1 LALVVR
7 LLLRHL
13 FPLLGRQEVRAIIPY
28 LAPSLLL
35 AVDLVTAVDHLLRV
49 VLAGQV
55 AAVVTPEQA
64 ALEIPQALRH
74 LKEVTVEMARESR
87 GQIMAV
93 AVVVAHLQLAVTAAT
108 RLAAMAAT
116 APRLAFLARL

>member
-1 LALVVR
+1 MRV
-7 LLLRHL
+7 
-13 FPLLGRQEVRAIIPY
+13 IIPY
-28 LAPSLLL
+28 LALLHRL
-35 AVDLVTAVDHLLRV
+35 VVVLVTAVHRLSRV

-64 ALEIPQALRH
+64 ALEILQTLRH

>member
-1 LALVVR
+1 MVR

-13 FPLLGRQEVRAIIPY
+13 VPLLGHQEMRVIIPY
-28 LAPSLLL
+28 LALLHRL
-35 AVDLVTAVDHLLRV
+35 VVVLVTAVHRLSRV

-64 ALEIPQALRH
+64 ALEILQTLRH